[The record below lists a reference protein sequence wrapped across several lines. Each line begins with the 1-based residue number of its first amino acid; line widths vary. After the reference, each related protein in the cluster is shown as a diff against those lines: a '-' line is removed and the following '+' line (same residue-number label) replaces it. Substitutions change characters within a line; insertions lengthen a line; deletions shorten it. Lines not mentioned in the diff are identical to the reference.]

1 MDKDNSAHEEAAH
14 VLAMVELINNGE
26 ELIDWDYWVGKM
38 PRWTAHQAV
47 RLMAA
52 LDPTKHNDLSFRRN
66 ETAGA
71 AKEQAKRLETLAA
84 SYGMTDATPREW
96 LEWADR
102 VREPVHGR
110 LRAAVQKPT
119 SHTTNGYEDR
129 YRAVIEHAN
138 GAMLNVAELDAWATS
153 SKVPVSFE
161 TLLKDEIIAEDYS
174 AERHFIHYSLLSIV
188 LASRLVPEGTEP
200 GEAAAQLMAAGD
212 TDDYADPVRRLRDLV
227 MVRYDRQ
234 LLNAVFDD
242 SLNLYDSLTM
252 SPIDLSAV
260 RQRYKAN
267 PDTYA
272 QAAQAR
278 IMDATGGTATP
289 AVLEEAREILRQTF
303 ARLDHLAWAMVI
315 LATDAPVPGE
325 ARYRQILSM
334 TQWLQS
340 LQLPFRH
347 NNGLPAVAPKG
358 ILVSGMDVREFQ
370 YLAVTDVRAAAIDA
384 HCWPLNEERG
394 NPPTPPFAAL
404 APRPVVAPAPSEA
417 KPKKSMT
424 HDKPKWSVW
433 NYMHKVSLR
442 DAVCLSYDV
451 APGAATLN
459 PVENGIAHL
468 LGLDFVG
475 WDMSRKIS
483 ERLSIARSHAGTGGT
498 LPTVT
503 GDKNGDVYLAAFAE
517 WAVNTMEWCVPD
529 EFRALAGSTHAA
541 VACATA
547 MPSQLEP
554 TKAAARR
561 PLKQQAHQE
570 AEILRIIRE
579 LNHDPKKL
587 PKQKPG
593 KPGVKAAVREK
604 LNFSKKV
611 FDKAWDRLRAS
622 GDVADNEHSPKLG

>member
-1 MDKDNSAHEEAAH
+1 MENDNSAHEEAAH
-14 VLAMVELINNGE
+14 VLAMVELVNNGNE
-26 ELIDWDYWVGKM
+26 RIDWDYWAGKM

-84 SYGMTDATPREW
+84 SCGMTDATPHEW
-96 LEWADR
+96 LDWADR
-102 VREPVHGR
+102 MREAVHGG
-110 LRAAVQKPT
+110 LRAALQKPT
-119 SHTTNGYEDR
+119 SYIANGYEDR
-129 YRAVIEHAN
+129 YRAVVEHAN

-153 SKVPVSFE
+153 NKVPVSFE

-200 GEAAAQLMAAGD
+200 GDATVQLMAAGD
-212 TDDYADPVRRLRDLV
+212 TNDYADPVRRLRDLI

-234 LLNAVFDD
+234 LLNAVFDG

-252 SPIDLSAV
+252 SPIDLSAA

-278 IMDATGGTATP
+278 IMDATGGTATSS
-289 AVLEEAREILRQTF
+289 VLEEAREILRQKF

-315 LATDAPVPGE
+315 LATDAPAPGE

-347 NNGLPAVAPKG
+347 ENGLPAVAPKG
-358 ILVSGMDVREFQ
+358 VVVSGMDVREFQ

-394 NPPTPPFAAL
+394 NLPTPPLAAL
-404 APRPVVAPAPSEA
+404 APCPAVDPAPSEA
-417 KPKKSMT
+417 KQKKSMT

-517 WAVNTMEWCVPD
+517 WAVNTMEWDVPD
-529 EFRALAGSTHAA
+529 EFRALAESTYAA
-541 VACATA
+541 TARATA
-547 MPSQLEP
+547 MPPQLET

-570 AEILRIIRE
+570 AEILRVIRE

>member
-1 MDKDNSAHEEAAH
+1 MENDNSAHEEAAH
-14 VLAMVELINNGE
+14 VLAMVELVNNGNE
-26 ELIDWDYWVGKM
+26 RIDWDYWAGKM

-84 SYGMTDATPREW
+84 SCGMTDATPHEW
-96 LEWADR
+96 LDWADR
-102 VREPVHGR
+102 MREAVHGG
-110 LRAAVQKPT
+110 LRAALQKPT
-119 SHTTNGYEDR
+119 SYIANGYEDR
-129 YRAVIEHAN
+129 YRAVVEHAN
-138 GAMLNVAELDAWATS
+138 GAMLTVAELDAWATS
-153 SKVPVSFE
+153 NKVPVSFE

-200 GEAAAQLMAAGD
+200 GDATVQLMAAGD
-212 TDDYADPVRRLRDLV
+212 TNDYADPVRRLRDLI

-234 LLNAVFDD
+234 LLNAVFDG

-252 SPIDLSAV
+252 SPIDLSAA

-278 IMDATGGTATP
+278 IMDATGGTATSS
-289 AVLEEAREILRQTF
+289 VLEEAREILRQKF
-303 ARLDHLAWAMVI
+303 ARLDHLAWAMVV
-315 LATDAPVPGE
+315 LATDAPAPGE

-347 NNGLPAVAPKG
+347 ENGLPAVAPKG
-358 ILVSGMDVREFQ
+358 VVVSGMDVREFQ

-394 NPPTPPFAAL
+394 NLPTPPLAAL
-404 APRPVVAPAPSEA
+404 APRPAVDPAPSEA
-417 KPKKSMT
+417 KQKKSMT

-517 WAVNTMEWCVPD
+517 WAVNTMEWDVPD
-529 EFRALAGSTHAA
+529 EFRALAESTYAA
-541 VACATA
+541 TARATA
-547 MPSQLEP
+547 MPPQLET

-570 AEILRIIRE
+570 AEILRVIRE